1 MNYATYDIASGEVVT
16 VQANN
21 VLAEGQ
27 GSIYLDT
34 FPADY
39 IFFHY
44 VVGGEL
50 VLRPVSLITLSGGI
64 ISFFNTHPQ
73 AVATISNTEG
83 GTLDFSPQDLTLTSP
98 GQYHVKLVQPFPYPT
113 ISEDINNA

>member
-1 MNYATYDIASGEVVT
+1 MNYATYGIASGEIVT

-21 VLAEGQ
+21 VLADGQ

-44 VVGGEL
+44 VVDGEL
-50 VLRPVSLITLSGGI
+50 VLRPVSSITLSGQV
-64 ISFFNTHPQ
+64 ISFTNTHPQ

-83 GTLDFSPQDLTLTSP
+83 GTLDFSPQDLSLISP
-98 GQYHVKLVQPFPYPT
+98 GWYSIKLVQPFPYST